1 MKNVKKWLM
10 MFTMLMVTGTAMSQI
25 TIPGTEVSFRLN
37 GEDWRYL
44 RTYKMD
50 DGADMYLYCYTREV
64 FVDAEG
70 DTALPFLR
78 IYVRP
83 NYTDD
88 LYDLIYERYERLPY
102 QAIDDYTK
110 GPGLPKSGG
119 VGYVGLYTNPADGK
133 DYKFIMTYFKSLN
146 TVVEFRLE
154 TTEDTFHE
162 MEFEFDD
169 VLNSIK

>member
-1 MKNVKKWLM
+1 MKKL
-10 MFTMLMVTGTAMSQI
+10 FLIGLMVLMGSVAQAQI
-25 TIPGTEVSFRLN
+25 TIPGTEVTFRLN

-83 NYTDD
+83 NYADD
-88 LYDLIYERYERLPY
+88 LYDLVYERYERLPY

-119 VGYVGLYTNPADGK
+119 LGYVGLYTNPSDGK

-146 TVVEFRLE
+146 TAVEFRLE

-162 MEFEFDD
+162 LEFEFDD